1 MATRT
6 FKGKL
11 RNKIFLFM
19 ALIGILPLVAAA
31 ALTYYVVMSSHRD
44 DVAKLEA
51 AVITQTGGAVQSFIN
66 NDILTQTSVEIPYGG
81 NIFATSSIPAQQY
94 VLGQT
99 LGALPFLQSEVYV
112 NLAGQETAAADR
124 NDLFGVASS
133 SLTNIS
139 ASPAFQAA
147 KAGSDYL
154 GPVSY
159 APDTGAGDTMSALVP
174 VVTFASPVKDGTGNI
189 IGVITGVAALDELQN
204 IIASSTVGDTGYLY
218 LVDQNGALIAGGG
231 NAASGAAA
239 GGNGASGAAAGSTL
253 AGDIGSST
261 VAQMPMVQKVIGGAP
276 ALTAATQLRY
286 KNIFGNEVV
295 AAGAPLAEGGQNWGL
310 VAEWPTS
317 EADAVINALLLRDA
331 IMLLVVLVLVL
342 VLGAVLALIIVRPI
356 EKLEEGTARVA
367 QGKLNEG
374 VSITTGDEL
383 QELGDSFN
391 DMVMGLKQLEQL
403 KDEFVF
409 VAAHELRTP
418 VAAMKGYLELILD
431 GTTGAIPDATRAF
444 IEKVIA
450 SDQRLVQLVNDL
462 LEVARSQAGRLT
474 IKVAPVDIAPAIAS
488 TLDELKSLAD
498 EKGVTMTYAATM
510 PDGAPLPQILAD
522 ADRIKEVVIN
532 LVGNAIKYMGGTGT
546 ITVTHELAPAVQS
559 LTRDGRNLPAMLVT
573 HITDTGIGMSAE
585 AREKLFQK
593 FYRVQTDKTKDIT
606 GTGLGLFIVKEI
618 IEKMNGTIG
627 VVSEEGKGS
636 TFSFALQVA
645 DGAMMP
651 SSSAQN

>member
-19 ALIGILPLVAAA
+19 ALIGIVPLVAAA
-31 ALTYYVVMSSHRD
+31 ALTYYVVTNSHRD
-44 DVAKLEA
+44 DVAKLET
-51 AVITQTGGAVQSFIN
+51 AVLTQTQGEIQSFID

-94 VLGQT
+94 VLSQT
-99 LGALPFLQSEVYV
+99 LGMLPFLQSEAYV
-112 NLAGQETAAADR
+112 NLAGTETAAADK
-124 NDLFGVASS
+124 NNISGIASS
-133 SLTNIS
+133 SLQNVS

-147 KAGSDYL
+147 KAGNDYL
-154 GPVSY
+154 GPVVY
-159 APDTGAGDTMSALVP
+159 TPDAVTGGSVP
-174 VVTFASPVKDGTGNI
+174 TIAFASPVRDENGRT
-189 IGVITGVAALDELQN
+189 IGVITGDATLGELQT
-204 IIASSTVGDTGYLY
+204 IIASSTIGNTGYLY

-231 NAASGAAA
+231 SAAA
-239 GGNGASGAAAGSTL
+239 GGTLSG
-253 AGDIGSST
+253 DVGSST
-261 VAQMPMVQKVIGGAP
+261 AANIPMVQKVIGGAP

-295 AAGAPLAEGGQNWGL
+295 AAGAPLAEDGQYWGL

-331 IMLLVVLVLVL
+331 IMLLVVFGLVLLLSV
-342 VLGAVLALIIVRPI
+342 ALALIIVRPI
-356 EKLEEGTARVA
+356 KKLEEGTARVA
-367 QGKLNEG
+367 QGKFNEG

-383 QELGDSFN
+383 EELGNSFN
-391 DMVMGLKQLEQL
+391 DMVQGLKQLEQL

-409 VAAHELRTP
+409 IAAHELRTP

-431 GTTGAIPDATRAF
+431 GTMGVITPEARAF
-444 IEKVIA
+444 MEKVLA
-450 SDQRLVQLVNDL
+450 SNQRLIQLVNDL

-498 EKGVTMTYAATM
+498 EKGVTMTYDATL
-510 PDGAPLPQILAD
+510 PGGAPPPEVLAD
-522 ADRIKEVVIN
+522 ADRIKEVVVN
-532 LVGNAIKYMGGTGT
+532 LVGNAIKYMGGAGT
-546 ITVTHELAPAVQS
+546 ITITHKLVVADAVT
-559 LTRDGRNLPAMLVT
+559 PAMLVT
-573 HITDTGIGMSAE
+573 HIADTGIGMSAV
-585 AREKLFQK
+585 AQQKLFEK
-593 FYRVQTDKTKDIT
+593 FSRVQTDKTKDIT

-627 VVSEEGKGS
+627 VASEEGKGS
-636 TFSFALQVA
+636 TFSFALPVA
-645 DGAMMP
+645 DGTAVP
-651 SSSAQN
+651 DAVEHN

>member
-1 MATRT
+1 MATPT
-6 FKGKL
+6 AGGKFKGKL

-19 ALIGILPLVAAA
+19 ALIGIVPLVAAA
-31 ALTYYVVMSSHRD
+31 ALTYYVVTSSHRD

-51 AVITQTGGAVQSFIN
+51 AVITQTSGAVQSFIN

-94 VLGQT
+94 VLGQA
-99 LGALPFLQSEVYV
+99 LGALPFLQSEAYV
-112 NLAGQETAAADR
+112 NLAGAETAAADR

-159 APDTGAGDTMSALVP
+159 ASDVTMGASVP
-174 VVTFASPVKDGTGNI
+174 VVTFASPVKDSNGNI
-189 IGVITGVAALDELQN
+189 IGVITGVAALSELQN

-218 LVDQNGALIAGGG
+218 LVDRSGALIAGGG
-231 NAASGAAA
+231 DIAPGSAA
-239 GGNGASGAAAGSTL
+239 GGTL
-253 AGDIGSST
+253 AGDIGNST

-276 ALTAATQLRY
+276 ALTAATQMRY
-286 KNIFGNEVV
+286 ANTFGKNVV
-295 AAGAPLAEGGQNWGL
+295 AAGTPLNEDGQYWGL

-317 EADAVINALLLRDA
+317 EADAVVSALLLRDA
-331 IMLLVVLVLVL
+331 IMLLVVFVLV
-342 VLGAVLALIIVRPI
+342 VLLSFVLALIIVRPI

-367 QGKLNEG
+367 QGKFDEG
-374 VSITTGDEL
+374 VNITTGDEL

-391 DMVMGLKQLEQL
+391 DMVQGLKQLEQL

-409 VAAHELRTP
+409 IAAHELRTP

-444 IEKVIA
+444 IQKVIA

-474 IKVAPVDIAPAIAS
+474 IKVAPVDIAPPIIS

-498 EKGVTMTYAATM
+498 EKGVTMSYV
-510 PDGAPLPQILAD
+510 PDGTALPQVLAD
-522 ADRIKEVVIN
+522 ADRIKEVVVN
-532 LVGNAIKYMGGTGT
+532 LVGNAIKYMGGVGT
-546 ITVTHELAPAVQS
+546 ITITHELVGG
-559 LTRDGRNLPAMLVT
+559 TLVT
-573 HITDTGIGMSAE
+573 HVADTGIGMSAE
-585 AREKLFQK
+585 AQQKLFQK

-618 IEKMNGTIG
+618 IEKMDGTIG

-636 TFSFALQVA
+636 TFSFALKTA
-645 DGAMMP
+645 E
-651 SSSAQN
+651 